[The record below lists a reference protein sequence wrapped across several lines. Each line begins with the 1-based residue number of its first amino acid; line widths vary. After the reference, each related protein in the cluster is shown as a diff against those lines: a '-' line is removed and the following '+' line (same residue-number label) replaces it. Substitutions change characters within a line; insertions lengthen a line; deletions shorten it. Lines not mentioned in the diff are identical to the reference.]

1 MVERIPLISFLGPE
15 GSGKSTQ
22 AKLLAEMLNFQYV
35 STGDMIRDA
44 KDNDM
49 GELGDACR
57 AMDKARN
64 YLPGNLLLEMVAK
77 RLQKDDISNGLVIDG
92 GFRTLEETQGFPE
105 MLKNVNKEFS
115 IKVIFLKI
123 PGWESVDRLEKRKRE
138 SGDDT
143 PEGILSCLSI
153 FYKDLGQRVAYIKKN
168 WDFFII
174 LAANKNI
181 EEVNR
186 QVINLIKPHTESL

>member
-1 MVERIPLISFLGPE
+1 MVERLPLIAFVGPE

-22 AKLLAEMLNFQYV
+22 AMLLAKMFNFQYV

-64 YLPGNLLLEMVAK
+64 YLPGYLLLEMVAK

-115 IKVIFLKI
+115 INVIFLKI
-123 PGWESVDRLEKRKRE
+123 PGWESVDRLEKRKRA

-143 PEGILSCLSI
+143 PEGILSRLSI
-153 FYKDLGQRVAYIKKN
+153 FYKDLGQRVAYVKKN
-168 WDFFII
+168 WDFSII
-174 LAANKNI
+174 LVGNKSI
-181 EEVNR
+181 EE
-186 QVINLIKPHTESL
+186 INGEVLNKLSK